1 MQLLLFDIDGTLL
14 RSNGAGKA
22 ALSSALQDTF
32 GTIGPCDSYQMAGK
46 TDTLIISDLMGAAG
60 KETAEI
66 EGKLPLIYER
76 MMFYAQK
83 IFSEQT
89 IFPCP
94 GILDL
99 LEILKGREDVLLGLL
114 TGNIAGT
121 APLKLA
127 AAGIEPSIF
136 RLGAYGSDHR
146 DRNQLPPFAL
156 QRANQL
162 TGQPFNGQNTTI
174 IGDTPADIACA
185 RTIGAR
191 VVAVSSGSYSSA
203 TLTQFEP
210 DFLFENFL
218 DKERVL
224 EALIP

>member
-1 MQLLLFDIDGTLL
+1 MQLLLFDIDGTLV

-22 ALSSALQDTF
+22 TIANSLEDIF
-32 GTIGPCDSYQMAGK
+32 GTAGPCDTYRMSGK
-46 TDTLIISDLMGAAG
+46 TAPLIISDLLCAAG

-66 EGKLPLIYER
+66 EEKLPAIYER

-83 IFSEQT
+83 IFSEENV
-89 IFPCP
+89 FPCP
-94 GILDL
+94 GIPAL
-99 LEILKGREDVLLGLL
+99 LEDLTGREDVLLGLL
-114 TGNIAGT
+114 TGNIIGT

-136 RLGAYGSDHR
+136 RLGAYGSDHK
-146 DRNQLPPFAL
+146 DRNQLPSFAL
-156 QRANQL
+156 QRAIEL
-162 TGQPFNGQNTTI
+162 TSLPFNGQNTTI

-191 VVAVSSGSYSSA
+191 VVAVSSGGYSSNSLA
-203 TLTQFEP
+203 QYQP
-210 DFLFENFL
+210 DFLLENFL
-218 DKERVL
+218 NKESAL